1 MTVKQYVFPAIFS
14 YEDEGI
20 CISFPDLAGC
30 FSCGGTEDEAVRMAR
45 EALELWVASAEMEGE
60 SIPEPTPLLQ
70 LKVGDDQRA
79 VLIDT
84 DSERARKGVR
94 SLKTVKKTLSI
105 PEWLNRKAME
115 EGVNFSQLLTEA
127 LKRKLDVA

>member
-1 MTVKQYVFPAIFS
+1 
-14 YEDEGI
+14 
-20 CISFPDLAGC
+20 
-30 FSCGGTEDEAVRMAR
+30 MAR